1 MNRLSLRLLSICVSI
16 NLSAINVYA
25 ENLGQ
30 IGKTYPIEEPNL
42 IDHIKS
48 QASRAVANG
57 SWKKMQQKIIKQTE
71 QKIDYPPVILASKT
85 VESSI
90 RYYDPS
96 IKINQDIINPFD
108 HTILANKGQ
117 VVNPSD
123 YMPFNNEL
131 IFIDGRDPEQVS
143 YALMESKR
151 SPFRSSIVL
160 TAANKFRELQVQKK
174 HLFYYDQNGKLVSQF
189 GIKHVPTI
197 IYQDNIQPR
206 KLRIEEV
213 KL

>member
-1 MNRLSLRLLSICVSI
+1 MNKISITLLLSI
-16 NLSAINVYA
+16 LSSLMSA
-25 ENLGQ
+25 EDLGQ
-30 IGKTYPIEEPNL
+30 IGKTYPIGEPNL

-48 QASRAVANG
+48 QASKAVANG
-57 SWKKMQQKIIKQTE
+57 SWKKMQQRIIKQTE
-71 QKIDYPPVILASKT
+71 QRIDYPPVILASKT
-85 VESSI
+85 IESSI

-96 IKINQDIINPFD
+96 VKINQDIINPFD
-108 HTILANKGQ
+108 HSILAHKGQ

-131 IFIDGRDPEQVS
+131 IFIDGRDPEQVN

-160 TAANKFRELQVQKK
+160 TAATKFRELLAQKK

>member
-1 MNRLSLRLLSICVSI
+1 MNKLTNTLICISILSVQIH
-16 NLSAINVYA
+16 A
-25 ENLGQ
+25 EDLGQ
-30 IGKTYPIEEPNL
+30 IGKTYPIGEPNL

-48 QASRAVANG
+48 QASRAIANG
-57 SWKKMQQKIIKQTE
+57 SWKKMQQKVIKQTE

-85 VESSI
+85 IESSV

-108 HTILANKGQ
+108 HTILAHKGQ
-117 VVNPSD
+117 TINPAD

-131 IFIDGRDPEQVS
+131 IFIDGRDPEQVN
-143 YALMESKR
+143 YALVESKR
-151 SPFRSSIVL
+151 STFRTSIVL
-160 TAANKFRELQVQKK
+160 TAATKFRELLAQKK

-197 IYQDNIQPR
+197 IYQDNIQPK